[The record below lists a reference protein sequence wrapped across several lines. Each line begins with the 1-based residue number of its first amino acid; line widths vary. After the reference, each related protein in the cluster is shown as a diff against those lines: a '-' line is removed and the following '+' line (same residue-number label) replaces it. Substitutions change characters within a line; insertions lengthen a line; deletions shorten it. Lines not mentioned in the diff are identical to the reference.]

1 MILLPKIRLKKK
13 LRSEKAPECYKK
25 TNRPTTE
32 AGKNGER
39 WDVPKIMRAY
49 KQTLLLVEI
58 SKNLNRAGASF
69 S

>member
-39 WDVPKIMRAY
+39 WDVPKIVRAY
-49 KQTLLLVEI
+49 KQTLLLVEM
-58 SKNLNRAGASF
+58 SKEPKSRGGKL
-69 S
+69 

>member
-25 TNRPTTE
+25 TNRPTTG
-32 AGKNGER
+32 AGKNGEQ
-39 WDVPKIMRAY
+39 WEVPKKIMRAY

-58 SKNLNRAGASF
+58 AKEPKSRGGKL
-69 S
+69 